1 MCSQLFRHCSV
12 LQVVGVAAH
21 QRPDR
26 HPNTLDEQGAVV
38 DRRWAINQK
47 QMGRK
52 PVPNCPGRTPGQFGT
67 GFGPV
72 RIRLTAK
79 IGPSPVPEA
88 GPKVYH
94 CYCVRNKS
102 NPELTFA
109 QNKY

>member
-12 LQVVGVAAH
+12 LQVIGVAAH

-38 DRRWAINQK
+38 DCRWAINQK

-67 GFGPV
+67 GYWPMYF
-72 RIRLTAK
+72 RFQT
-79 IGPSPVPEA
+79 
-88 GPKVYH
+88 
-94 CYCVRNKS
+94 
-102 NPELTFA
+102 
-109 QNKY
+109 QNGSQTGLCSSKGLGCLPAR